1 MDYRPA
7 VSLAI
12 LGFFYVAF
20 AVGLG
25 PLAWELPAGL
35 ALLVASAGAAR
46 QATLIDRQTDRKAL
60 ARWSRRPE
68 SDERTEAIE
77 AIRRQMLTGLA
88 WSVAFAAGCAGAV
101 AVLYVWV
108 S

>member
-1 MDYRPA
+1 MNSRPA
-7 VSLAI
+7 ASLAI

-25 PLAWELPAGL
+25 PFAWEVAAGV
-35 ALLVASAGAAR
+35 AFLVASAASAR
-46 QATLIDRQTDRKAL
+46 QATLIDRQTDRKVL
-60 ARWSRRPE
+60 ARWSRKLE
-68 SDERTEAIE
+68 CDERREAIA
-77 AIRRQMLTGLA
+77 AIRRQTLTGLA
-88 WSVAFAAGCAGAV
+88 WSVAFCAGCAGAV